1 MVAIVREVSAKLGG
15 IKQAD
20 VHEALKVLVGKL
32 GLNISNQHHKE

>member
-20 VHEALKVLVGKL
+20 VHEALKVLIKKL
-32 GLNISNQHHKE
+32 DISVLAKDA